1 MSGAFLNTNDP
12 FFNLA
17 LEDHLLHNTNDE
29 FFLLYINQ
37 PSILVGRHQVIYRE
51 VDIFEAENLNI
62 PVIRRISGGGTVYH
76 DPGNLNFSF
85 IRNTTEGKQVD
96 FELNTKPVIEF
107 LKTIGI
113 TALLT
118 GKSNITVNGL
128 KISGNAEHV
137 FRKRVL
143 HHGTLLF
150 NTSADI
156 MRRLIRSETLNYQT
170 GAVASNR
177 AEVANISD
185 LTGRFDSVHSFASSL
200 FEFVAGS
207 LDIHEDM
214 NFGNTRNDAPGLL
227 ADSRYRT
234 WEWNYGFTPPYTFR
248 NTFAAF
254 DCSNILEMNVRD
266 GIIWKCSI
274 SGSEKLSL
282 FAKTLIGCRHYHIEL
297 REKLT
302 GSGIPVTEDTIR
314 FFF

>member
-37 PSILVGRHQVIYRE
+37 PSILAGRHQVIYRE
-51 VDIFEAENLNI
+51 VDIFEAVNLNI
-62 PVIRRISGGGTVYH
+62 PLIRRISGGGTVYH
-76 DPGNLNFSF
+76 DPGNLNFTF
-85 IRNTTEGKQVD
+85 IRNTSEGKQVD

-113 TALLT
+113 TSMLT

-150 NTSADI
+150 DTSFDI
-156 MRRLIRSETLNYQT
+156 MRRLIRAETMNYQT

-177 AEVANISD
+177 AEVVNIRN
-185 LTGRFDSVHSFASSL
+185 LTDRFDSVHSFASAL
-200 FEFVAGS
+200 FGFVAGR
-207 LDIHEDM
+207 LNIQKDIKVD
-214 NFGNTRNDAPGLL
+214 NNLNDAIGQL
-227 ADSRYRT
+227 AESRYRT

-248 NTFAAF
+248 NTFTA
-254 DCSNILEMNVRD
+254 CGCNNNLEMNVRD

-274 SGSEKLSL
+274 SGSEKLSS
-282 FAKTLIGCRHYHIEL
+282 FAKTLIGCRHCYDEL
-297 REKLT
+297 NEKLT
-302 GSGIPVTEDTIR
+302 GSGIPETEDILR